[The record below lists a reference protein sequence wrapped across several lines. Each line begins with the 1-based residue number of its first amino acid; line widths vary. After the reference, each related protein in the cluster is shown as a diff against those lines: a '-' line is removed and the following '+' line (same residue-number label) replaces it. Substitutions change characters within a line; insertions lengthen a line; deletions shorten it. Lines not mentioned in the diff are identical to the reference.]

1 MKNVVI
7 GVDLGGTKV
16 QAGRVVN
23 NRIEEKYQTSVSADA
38 QDEEI
43 IIKEMFKTIEKVITK
58 DVIAIGI
65 GVPSLVNTEKGIV
78 YRVENIP
85 SWKEVHL
92 KKKTEEHFGIPVFI
106 NNDANCFALGEYH
119 YGKGKGFKNMVGLTI
134 GTGLGSGIIIN
145 GKLYEGANCGAGEI
159 GSVPYKDSN
168 IEDYS
173 SGQFFKIKYG
183 KDGKELYEEALKGDK
198 KALKAFEEF
207 GENLGVAIKVILSL
221 YDPEAIILGGS
232 ISSAF
237 NLFKV
242 SMFKELDGFPFP
254 FVIKK
259 LKLDVSENKENPILG
274 AAALYYNNLI

>member
-1 MKNVVI
+1 MKEAVI

-23 NRIEEKYQTSVSADA
+23 SKIEEKYQTSVSANA

-43 IIKEMFKTIEKVITK
+43 IVKEMFETIEKVITK

-65 GVPSLVNTEKGIV
+65 GVPSLVDTEKGIV
-78 YRVENIP
+78 YNVENIP

-92 KKKTEEHFGIPVFI
+92 KEKTEERFGIPVFI
-106 NNDANCFALGEYH
+106 NNDANCFALGEYY
-119 YGKGKGFKNMVGLTI
+119 YGKGRGVKHMVGLTI

-145 GKLYEGANCGAGEI
+145 RKLYEGANCGAGEI
-159 GSVPYKDSN
+159 GTVPYKDSN
-168 IEDYS
+168 IEDYT
-173 SGQFFKIKYG
+173 SGQFFKTKYG
-183 KDGKELYEEALKGDK
+183 KDGKEIYEETLKGDK
-198 KALKAFEEF
+198 TALKAFEEL
-207 GENLGVAIKVILSL
+207 GKNLGVAIKIILSL

-237 NLFKV
+237 NFFKV
-242 SMFKELDGFPFP
+242 SMFKELEDFLFP

-259 LKLDVSENKENPILG
+259 LKLEVSENKENPILG
-274 AAALYYNNLI
+274 AAALYYNNLV

>member
-1 MKNVVI
+1 MKEAVI

-23 NRIEEKYQTSVSADA
+23 SKIEEKYQTSVSANA

-43 IIKEMFKTIEKVITK
+43 IVKEMFETIEKVITK

-65 GVPSLVNTEKGIV
+65 GVPSLVDTEKGIV
-78 YRVENIP
+78 YNVENIP

-92 KKKTEEHFGIPVFI
+92 KEKTEGRFGIPVFI
-106 NNDANCFALGEYH
+106 NNDANCFALGEYY
-119 YGKGKGFKNMVGLTI
+119 YGKGRGVKHMVGLTI

-145 GKLYEGANCGAGEI
+145 RKLYEGANCGAGEI
-159 GSVPYKDSN
+159 GTVPYKDSN
-168 IEDYS
+168 IEDYT
-173 SGQFFKIKYG
+173 SGQFFKTKYG
-183 KDGKELYEEALKGDK
+183 KDGKEIYEETLKGDK
-198 KALKAFEEF
+198 TALKAFEEL
-207 GENLGVAIKVILSL
+207 GKNLGVAIKIILSL

-237 NLFKV
+237 NFFKV
-242 SMFKELDGFPFP
+242 SMFKELEDFLFP

-259 LKLDVSENKENPILG
+259 LKLEVSENKENPILG
-274 AAALYYNNLI
+274 AAALYYNNLV

>member
-1 MKNVVI
+1 MKEAVI

-23 NRIEEKYQTSVSADA
+23 SKIEEKYQTSVSANA

-43 IIKEMFKTIEKVITK
+43 IVKEMFETIEKVITK

-65 GVPSLVNTEKGIV
+65 GVPSLVDTEKGIV
-78 YRVENIP
+78 YNVENIP

-92 KKKTEEHFGIPVFI
+92 KEKTEERFGIPVFI
-106 NNDANCFALGEYH
+106 NNDANCFALGEYY
-119 YGKGKGFKNMVGLTI
+119 YGKGRGVKHMVGLTI

-145 GKLYEGANCGAGEI
+145 RKLYEGANCGAGEI
-159 GSVPYKDSN
+159 GTVPYKDSN
-168 IEDYS
+168 IEDYT

-183 KDGKELYEEALKGDK
+183 KDGKEIYEETLKGDK
-198 KALKAFEEF
+198 TALKAFEEL
-207 GENLGVAIKVILSL
+207 GKNLGVAIKIILSL

-237 NLFKV
+237 NFFKV
-242 SMFKELDGFPFP
+242 SMFKELEDFLFP

-259 LKLDVSENKENPILG
+259 LKLEVSENKENPILG
-274 AAALYYNNLI
+274 AAALYYNNLV